1 MKNRPEIAS
10 SRHTSARSA
19 LCVER
24 HRVPPPAQNEAN
36 DPHAACARTYHETR
50 DAPLSVTATSR
61 GYVGG
66 AGLGGGR
73 GSGAGRER
81 RQVRDRGFG
90 AIQDKT
96 DDSSNCRCIQDRTIS

>member
-10 SRHTSARSA
+10 SRHTFARSA

-24 HRVPPPAQNEAN
+24 HRVPPAAQNEAN

-73 GSGAGRER
+73 GSGAVRER
-81 RQVRDRGFG
+81 RQVRKRVFG
-90 AIQDKT
+90 AIQNKT
-96 DDSSNCRCIQDRTIS
+96 DDSSNCCRIQGRRLR